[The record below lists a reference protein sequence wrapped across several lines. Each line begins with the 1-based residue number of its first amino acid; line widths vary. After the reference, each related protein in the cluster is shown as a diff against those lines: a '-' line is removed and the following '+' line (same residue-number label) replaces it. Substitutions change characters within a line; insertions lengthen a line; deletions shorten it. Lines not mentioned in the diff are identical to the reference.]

1 MEKGKRTCE
10 VLKAVRLEIAKANEI
25 KYEPRECHHEGPC
38 AGTCPACEAEVKYL
52 EQQLQ
57 VRRMLGRAVMLTGIA
72 AGLTSLTACGQNK
85 LSNGCENDTTTTELA
100 GDVVEVD
107 GMMEMPEPEEEEVV
121 RGKMPAPVDTITP
134 VKKDEPVIYGEVPYT
149 QPMFRGGES
158 ALRKF
163 LQENV
168 RYPESAA
175 EGCIQGRVIVTFKV
189 EKDGSLSDIKVVRGL
204 GSEFDEEALRVVKMM
219 PKWLPAHTGGKV
231 SVARYTVP
239 IIFKKNN

>member
-57 VRRMLGRAVMLTGIA
+57 LRRVMGRAVMLTGIA

-85 LSNGCENDTTTTELA
+85 LPKGCENDSTETELA
-100 GDVVEVD
+100 GDVAVVD
-107 GMMEMPEPEEEEVV
+107 GYLETPEPEEEEAV

-134 VKKDEPVIYGEVPYT
+134 VKNDEAVIYGEVDYV
-149 QPMFRGGES
+149 QAHFRGGER
-158 ALRKF
+158 ALEMF
-163 LQENV
+163 LEDNV
-168 RYPESAA
+168 RYPAGGDK
-175 EGCIQGRVIVTFKV
+175 EGKVVVTFLV
-189 EKDGSLSDIKVVRGL
+189 ERDGSLTDIKVQKGM
-204 GSEFDEEALRVVKMM
+204 GPAFDEEALRVVKMM
-219 PKWLPAHTGGKV
+219 PKWNPCRMGGGVKAMRYVLPIH
-231 SVARYTVP
+231 
-239 IIFKKNN
+239 FKKN